1 MSNAVAPP
9 RAGDPEIQAGLVRQV
24 VSERSAGRGSS
35 QSPRPAQSTVER
47 PLGLA
52 AWQSMLH
59 SRMIGGGAKTQPR
72 RRPGATVLLKV
83 PVVITPAALGS
94 ADM

>member
-1 MSNAVAPP
+1 MSNAGHAA
-9 RAGDPEIQAGLVRQV
+9 RWRSRGQAGLPPPGD
-24 VSERSAGRGSS
+24 ERSAGRGSS

-83 PVVITPAALGS
+83 PVVITPPAFGS

>member
-1 MSNAVAPP
+1 MSNAGHAA
-9 RAGDPEIQAGLVRQV
+9 RWRSRDPGSL
-24 VSERSAGRGSS
+24 RSAAGKGSS

-83 PVVITPAALGS
+83 PVVITPPASGS